1 MSKMLSSTLLR
12 KSTKIFR
19 MAGEW
24 TMIETLVSLA
34 FRSASNVQY
43 ISNINNRTLRRVV
56 QNINRSVNCFSM
68 YPRID
73 LYVYARKPIKVD
85 LIDISKREVTSTC
98 LDHALFSPC
107 GVNYAQ
113 FLRDSEQFSG
123 WLLEAWLT
131 LTIG

>member
-1 MSKMLSSTLLR
+1 
-12 KSTKIFR
+12 
-19 MAGEW
+19 
-24 TMIETLVSLA
+24 MIETLVSLA

-56 QNINRSVNCFSM
+56 QNINRSANCFSI

-73 LYVYARKPIKVD
+73 LNICTRKPFKVD
-85 LIDISKREVTSTC
+85 LIDISKRDFTSTC
-98 LDHALFSPC
+98 LDHALFTPC

-123 WLLEAWLT
+123 WLLEAWLA